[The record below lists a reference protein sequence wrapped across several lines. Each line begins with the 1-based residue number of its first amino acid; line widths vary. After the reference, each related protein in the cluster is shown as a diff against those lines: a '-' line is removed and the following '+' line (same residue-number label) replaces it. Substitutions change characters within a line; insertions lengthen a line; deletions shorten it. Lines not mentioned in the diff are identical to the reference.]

1 MKLENIV
8 LTEEQL
14 ILEEILN
21 EGIFDRISSGLT
33 ATKTYFNNLKSG
45 SAVKSELKAL
55 NGVKSPDNEAIKAA
69 CIELR
74 KELLTLYTNSEP
86 LTRKSFD
93 FMMKKIGGT
102 PISGLY
108 TSRNYY
114 SDFIKY
120 STVKPIFDVNNANI
134 SEKATAFVAD
144 KFVGIAISVLTGIPN
159 IDDIKNV
166 ADLTIKGIKV
176 SNDVANKWNSLKA
189 QNVGSATA

>member
-1 MKLENIV
+1 MKLANIV
-8 LTEEQL
+8 LTEEQI
-14 ILEEILN
+14 ILEEILT
-21 EGIFDRISSGLT
+21 EGIFDIISSGLT
-33 ATKTYFNNLKSG
+33 ATRRYFNNLKSG
-45 SAVKSELKAL
+45 NNVRSELKSL
-55 NGVKSPDNEAIKAA
+55 NGVKSPDNDVIKAA

-74 KELLTLYTNSEP
+74 KELMTLYSTSSPATKN
-86 LTRKSFD
+86 SFD
-93 FMMKKIGGT
+93 IMMKKIGAT

-108 TSRNYY
+108 VSRNYY

-120 STVKPIFDVNNANI
+120 STAKPIFDVNSANI

-159 IDDIKNV
+159 IDDIKDV

-189 QNVGSATA
+189 QNVGSAAT

>member
-1 MKLENIV
+1 MKLANIV
-8 LTEEQL
+8 LTEEQI
-14 ILEEILN
+14 ILEEILT

-45 SAVKSELKAL
+45 NNVRSELKSL
-55 NGVKSPDNEAIKAA
+55 NGVKSPDNDVIKAA

-74 KELLTLYTNSEP
+74 KELMTLYSTSSP
-86 LTRKSFD
+86 ATKKSFD
-93 FMMKKIGGT
+93 IMMKKIGAT

-108 TSRNYY
+108 VSRNYY

-120 STVKPIFDVNNANI
+120 STAKPIFDVNNANI

-159 IDDIKNV
+159 IDDIKDV

-189 QNVGSATA
+189 QNVGSAAT